1 MNQIFKP
8 ADLLEQTLAY
18 AHQLV
23 ASVSPNSLQTRWQ
36 IYRLHRDVAS
46 SVVESERLIAD
57 MATEED
63 FREGISAVGA
73 ASGLAFGAVGQLA
86 LELGR

>member
-1 MNQIFKP
+1 M
-8 ADLLEQTLAY
+8 EQTLAY

-23 ASVSPNSLQTRWQ
+23 ASVSPNSLRQTRWQ
-36 IYRLHRDVAS
+36 IYKDLHRDVAS

-63 FREGISAVGA
+63 FRK
-73 ASGLAFGAVGQLA
+73 A
-86 LELGR
+86 LLP